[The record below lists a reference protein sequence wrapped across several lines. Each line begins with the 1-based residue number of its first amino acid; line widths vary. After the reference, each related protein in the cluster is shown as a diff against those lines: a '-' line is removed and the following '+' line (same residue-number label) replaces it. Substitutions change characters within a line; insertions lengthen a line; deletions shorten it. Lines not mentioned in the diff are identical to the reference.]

1 MTVRAYTGK
10 DLDSMVRI
18 WNQVV
23 EDGWHPMC
31 TPGTCMSAWALFSW
45 EPFPGDSE

>member
-1 MTVRAYTGK
+1 MTVRAYTEK

-23 EDGWHPMC
+23 EDGGGIQCARP
-31 TPGTCMSAWALFSW
+31 ALV
-45 EPFPGDSE
+45 